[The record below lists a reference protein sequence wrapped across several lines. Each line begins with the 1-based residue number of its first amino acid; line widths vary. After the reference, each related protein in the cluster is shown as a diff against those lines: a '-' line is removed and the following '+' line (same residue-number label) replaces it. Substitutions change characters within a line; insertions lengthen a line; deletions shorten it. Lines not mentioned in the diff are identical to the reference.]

1 MLLFMLLRTCIDCLL
16 SGQYQMKWRT
26 HHSTVVNSHRL
37 YCWGG
42 DQEDLPMVHYNDE
55 KTKFTSSVDIFHLPT
70 LKWERRSTTATPP
83 AGVMNYACTNIRD
96 NTSILYFGG
105 RCQRGDCYH
114 NDLFELNTLT
124 NEWREII
131 GSSPDNAPMRKSAC
145 GMISFNMNGE
155 DNLLVIGGF
164 GPTCIPIT
172 THSGYKYIP
181 DPGILN
187 RCYTNEIHTMCINS
201 SPGIT

>member
-1 MLLFMLLRTCIDCLL
+1 
-16 SGQYQMKWRT
+16 MKWRAN
-26 HHSTVVNSHRL
+26 HSTIVKSDRL

-42 DQEDLPMVHYNDE
+42 YQKGLPMVHYNDE
-55 KTKFTSSVDIFHLPT
+55 KRKFTSSVDILHLPT
-70 LKWERRSTTATPP
+70 LKWERRSTTAIPP
-83 AGVMNYACTNIRD
+83 AGVMNYACTKKRD
-96 NTSILYFGG
+96 SILYFGG
-105 RCQRGDCYH
+105 RCQPADCYH

-131 GSSPDNAPMRKSAC
+131 NSSPDNGPMRKHGC

-164 GPTCIPIT
+164 GRIPIT
-172 THSGYKYIP
+172 THTGSKYISP
-181 DPGILN
+181 PNIAN
-187 RCYTNEIHTMCINS
+187 CCYTNEIHTMCVNS

>member
-1 MLLFMLLRTCIDCLL
+1 ME
-16 SGQYQMKWRT
+16 WRAE
-26 HHSTVVNSHRL
+26 HSTAVNRDKL

-42 DQEDLPMVHYNDE
+42 VQKGLPMVHYNDE
-55 KTKFTSSVDIFHLPT
+55 KRKFTTSVDILHLPT
-70 LKWERRSTTATPP
+70 LKWEKRCTTATPP

-96 NTSILYFGG
+96 STLYFGG
-105 RCQRGDCYH
+105 SCKPSDCFH

-131 GSSPDNAPMRKSAC
+131 ISSLDNGSMRKSAC

-155 DNLLVIGGF
+155 DNLLVIGWF
-164 GPTCIPIT
+164 GRIPIT
-172 THSGYKYIP
+172 AHTGSKYIP
-181 DPGILN
+181 HPSIRN
-187 RCYTNEIHTMCINS
+187 VCFTNEIHTMCLNS

>member
-1 MLLFMLLRTCIDCLL
+1 
-16 SGQYQMKWRT
+16 MKWRSE
-26 HHSTVVNSHRL
+26 HSIVVNNHRL

-42 DQEDLPMVHYNDE
+42 QQNDLPRIHYNDE
-55 KTKFTSSVDIFHLPT
+55 KTKFTSYVDVFHLPA

-83 AGVMNYACTNIRD
+83 AGVINYACTNIKD
-96 NTSILYFGG
+96 SILYFGG
-105 RCQRGDCYH
+105 SCKPSDCFH

-131 GSSPDNAPMRKSAC
+131 NSSPDNGPMRKNGC
-145 GMISFNMNGE
+145 GMISFDMNEE

-164 GPTCIPIT
+164 GPTPMTTHTGSKCIP
-172 THSGYKYIP
+172 SP
-181 DPGILN
+181 SAPN
-187 RCYTNEIHTMCINS
+187 CCYTNEIHTMCVNS